1 MRQMRQNKEE
11 LTKYLIIII
20 IYMFMFSACIF
31 QAPDH
36 FTPSEK
42 VQFTTM
48 KGLKTAHT
56 FRIFALDS
64 AKVYWDAGIMTEE
77 TMEDIVKIGD
87 EFQKAIN
94 DASLALE
101 TYRKNEGMN
110 SADLGNKIE
119 LYQALYVRFNNLVMP
134 YIIKAVE

>member
-20 IYMFMFSACIF
+20 MYMFMFSACIF

-48 KGLKTAHT
+48 KGLHTAYDL
-56 FRIFALDS
+56 RVLGLNS
-64 AKVYWDAGIMTEE
+64 AKKFWDVGLMDVE
-77 TMEDIVKIGD
+77 TSEKIIKLGD

-94 DASLALE
+94 DTSLALE

-110 SADLGNKIE
+110 SADLDNKIE
-119 LYQALYVRFNNLVMP
+119 LYQALYVRFNTLVFP